1 MLIQYDSIH
10 KKDVDD
16 AIAMVEL
23 QMPDQFNYFFFADE
37 TTGSDRLEITVFAGQ
52 SELEGTMA
60 GTLVHS
66 KL

>member
-37 TTGSDRLEITVFAGQ
+37 TTGSDRLEITVFAG
-52 SELEGTMA
+52 
-60 GTLVHS
+60 
-66 KL
+66 